1 MDALYARVSEAIA
14 AIPNDTVV
22 QLFGELPT
30 TGGNDSGK
38 AARAALVSKLKSSTP
53 GSRTEMFGSGD
64 RFVDIFFPNHN
75 SAPYEGDVSL
85 TGLDNNWWS
94 DISVASLC
102 QAMYNLTT
110 DLRKQL
116 KRDDINNAVNRKNA
130 ELKARS
136 MEFYAKVFSETYVK
150 TTYST
155 ITDKAS
161 ARQHYESALTS
172 DAWIT
177 AKRAIAAEGMW
188 TDAAWELYHHW
199 VKLHLLGASNAEID
213 NIIQQ
218 LSSKELLIPPDVGV
232 GNWTSYTAWM
242 NPAAI
247 TSQDIEGDA
256 AAGILKTVPITVIT
270 PGPYPAPPTM
280 MKEENSFEFT
290 ADGQPGRGYRT
301 SGGSGGGG
309 GGGGGNIFTSCFSQD
324 TKVLM
329 ADGTTLLPI
338 RSVEVGQDVFTLQG
352 PRRVAVVSTPRR
364 KGRLLY
370 SINGCSFSF
379 TETHPFV
386 TAAGHRGE
394 EEGHGLAA
402 VSPRTLVNLVPT
414 LSRFGITNIEEGTAL
429 LSLKNQEPHPASV
442 SLLDQHPA
450 TAENADD
457 YIYDLILEPTD
468 KGFPHY
474 FVGDGT
480 SLFLV
485 ASEVPRI
492 EIAPHLATTVLKAL
506 HVAHDSLHG
515 RPIQRNTG
523 EPPSKVPHVFQLLS
537 PALALVH
544 VPTLRQA
551 QEMVQ
556 QTQDAPAPFSV
567 ADVLKIF
574 VQEKTTPNQT
584 SYRRELGEACEQ
596 IATHHGEEIDAM
608 VDLGWRKIGKEEKDD
623 SEHVMSVSILDII
636 FHDVPSHS
644 PGERLAVVVEAKAKE
659 TSNHAWCEESDEK
672 TGSTFV
678 RHCRRV
684 FYFQDVDVDDE
695 SLVEIHF
702 HVHHLG
708 EKRALPYTARTL
720 VPGAMEH
727 NYRMFEAILR
737 EEDEHEVGLIRFD
750 VRLLSLDAVQEEQ
763 KRSKTWSED
772 DKQAY
777 ALELGQRYGELLK
790 MYLDNSG

>member
-53 GSRTEMFGSGD
+53 GSHTEMFGSGD
-64 RFVDIFFPNHN
+64 RFVDIFFPNHQ

-85 TGLDNNWWS
+85 NGLDNNWWS
-94 DISVASLC
+94 DFSVASLC

-116 KRDDINNAVNRKNA
+116 KRDDINNAVNSKNA
-130 ELKARS
+130 DLKARS

-218 LSSKELLIPPDVGV
+218 LSSKELLIPPEVGV
-232 GNWTSYTAWM
+232 GNWTSYTVWM

-290 ADGQPGRGYRT
+290 ADGQPGRGY
-301 SGGSGGGG
+301 
-309 GGGGGNIFTSCFSQD
+309 
-324 TKVLM
+324 L
-329 ADGTTLLPI
+329 
-338 RSVEVGQDVFTLQG
+338 EVGQDVFTLQG

-364 KGRLLY
+364 KGRMLY

-386 TAAGHRGE
+386 TAAGHKGE

-414 LSRFGITNIEEGTAL
+414 LSRLGITKIEEGTAL

-442 SLLDQHPA
+442 SLLDRHPA

-515 RPIQRNTG
+515 RPIQRNNG

-537 PALALVH
+537 PALALLS
-544 VPTLRQA
+544 PLSKA
-551 QEMVQ
+551 QEVVQ
-556 QTQDAPAPFSV
+556 QTQSPAPFNV
-567 ADVLKIF
+567 ADVLKVF

-608 VDLGWRKIGKEEKDD
+608 VDLGWRKIGKDERDD

-644 PGERLAVVVEAKAKE
+644 PGERLAVIVEARAKE

-672 TGSTFV
+672 KGSTFV

-695 SLVEIHF
+695 NLVEIHF

-708 EKRALPYTARTL
+708 QKRPLPYTARAL
-720 VPGAMEH
+720 VPGALEH

-737 EEDEHEVGLIRFD
+737 EGGEHEVGLVRFD
-750 VRLLSLDAVQEEQ
+750 VRLLCLDAVQEEQ

-790 MYLDNSG
+790 MYLDNSDQKTCRGPWRIGRASGKESGASVKLS

>member
-30 TGGNDSGK
+30 TGGNDAGK
-38 AARAALVSKLKSSTP
+38 PARSALVSKLKSSTP
-53 GSRTEMFGSGD
+53 GRHTEMFGSGD
-64 RFVDIFFPNHN
+64 RFVDIFFPNHS
-75 SAPYEGDVSL
+75 SAPYEGDTSL

-94 DISVASLC
+94 DFSVAALC
-102 QAMYNLTT
+102 QAMYNLTK

-116 KRDDINNAVNRKNA
+116 KSDDINNAVNNKNT
-130 ELKARS
+130 ELKTHS
-136 MEFYAKVFSETYVK
+136 MLFYAKVFSDTFIK
-150 TTYST
+150 TTYHM

-161 ARQHYESALTS
+161 AKQHYVSALTS

-199 VKLHLLGASNAEID
+199 VKLHLLGASNDEID
-213 NIIQQ
+213 GIIKQ
-218 LSSKELLIPPDVGV
+218 LSSKELPIPPEVGV
-232 GNWTSYTAWM
+232 GSWTSYMAWM

-247 TSQDIEGDA
+247 THQDIEGDSA
-256 AAGILKTVPITVIT
+256 NGILKTVPITVIT

-301 SGGSGGGG
+301 SGGGGG
-309 GGGGGNIFTSCFSQD
+309 GGGGGNIFTSCFSRD
-324 TKVLM
+324 TIVLL

-386 TAAGHRGE
+386 TATGHKSE
-394 EEGHGLAA
+394 DGHGLAA

-414 LSRFGITNIEEGTAL
+414 LSRLGVTKMEEGTTV
-429 LSLKNQEPHPASV
+429 LSLKNREPHPTPVSV
-442 SLLDQHPA
+442 LEEHPA

-468 KGFPHY
+468 DDGFPHY
-474 FVGDGT
+474 VVGDGT
-480 SLFLV
+480 SMFLV

-492 EIAPHLATTVLKAL
+492 EIAPYLATTVLKAL

-515 RPIQRNTG
+515 RPIQRNNG
-523 EPPSKVPHVFQLLS
+523 EPPSKVPHVFQLLT
-537 PALALVH
+537 PALALVS
-544 VPTLRQA
+544 PLQQA
-551 QEMVQ
+551 QEVVQ
-556 QTQDAPAPFSV
+556 QTQDPAPFHL
-567 ADVLKIF
+567 ADVLKVF
-574 VQEKTTPNQT
+574 VQEKTAPNQT

-608 VDLGWRKIGKEEKDD
+608 VDLGWRKIGKEEKDG
-623 SEHVMSVSILDII
+623 SEHVLAVSILDVI
-636 FHDVPSHS
+636 FHDVPNHS
-644 PGERLAVVVEAKAKE
+644 PGERLAVNVEAKAKE
-659 TSNHAWCEESDEK
+659 TSNEAWCEESDYK
-672 TGSTFV
+672 NSSTFV
-678 RHCRRV
+678 RHCRKV

-708 EKRALPYTARTL
+708 EKRPLPYTARAL
-720 VPGAMEH
+720 VPGALEH
-727 NYRMFEAILR
+727 NYRMFEALLR
-737 EEDEHEVGLIRFD
+737 EEDEHEVGLVSFD
-750 VRLLSLDAVQEEQ
+750 VRLLSLKAMQEEQ
-763 KRSKTWSED
+763 KRSKTWND
-772 DKQAY
+772 DDRRAF

-790 MYLDNSG
+790 LYLDNSG